1 MRNSIP
7 VLCLLAG
14 ASLLSWISASGQT
27 PPEGRVRGGRLKP
40 GEIVTPAD
48 RGVNWQNQ
56 LQVGKPA
63 PAFTLPLLPQEK
75 NSGQAGDRE
84 AETTV
89 SLDKLRAER
98 PVVLIFGSL
107 TCPPFRGQLE
117 NVDAVYDQFKDRA
130 EFLFVYIREAHPD
143 SVVSVL
149 DESGNETLLKIV
161 QPTDDATRGSTA
173 ATCQRMVNLRMPVA
187 VDRLD
192 NAVGRAYAGWPNR
205 MVVVGVD
212 GNILMASDP
221 SPRGTDARRLRL
233 WLEENLP
240 APD

>member
-1 MRNSIP
+1 MQNPFP

-14 ASLLSWISASGQT
+14 VSLLSWFSASGQT
-27 PPEGRVRGGRLKP
+27 PPEGRSRGGRLKP

-48 RGVNWQNQ
+48 RGVKWQNQ
-56 LQVGKPA
+56 LQVGEPA
-63 PAFTLPLLPQEK
+63 PPFTLPLLSIEK
-75 NSGQAGDRE
+75 NSSQNAKRE

-117 NVDAVYDQFKDRA
+117 NVDALYDQFKDRA

-143 SVVSVL
+143 SIVSVL

-161 QPTDDATRGSTA
+161 QPKDDTTRTSTA
-173 ATCQRMVNLRMPVA
+173 ATCQRTTDLRMPVA
-187 VDRLD
+187 VDGLE
-192 NAVGRAYAGWPNR
+192 NAVGQAYAGWPNR
-205 MVVVGVD
+205 MVVVGTD
-212 GNILMASDP
+212 GNIMMASAP

-240 APD
+240 ATN